1 MSDIIDITTTIVE
14 DVVEITT
21 TDNQTI
27 VNVINQT
34 GGGGGV
40 QSVTGNQVDN
50 TDPANPI
57 VITPNIT
64 QVLNISDREVILHD
78 VTSGDFTFD
87 TTHIG
92 KYIGFYGE
100 GICDAIIPDDTYDGA
115 KWVNLVGG
123 VSVNCTVNFK
133 WQADSKSLL
142 VGGNPTKVIS
152 FSAKLTD
159 PTYNGWVWS
168 VSTDELTGGVLE
180 YNNLASFPAT
190 GSSGLIY
197 VAKDTNKTY
206 RWSGSAYVALDE
218 GAVLGETSSTAYR
231 GDRGKAA
238 YDHSQSSG
246 NPHGTTATQVGAYTT
261 SQVDALLA
269 GMVKIIA
276 KNASNPSITGTTSET
291 IFTSFLISANTLFSI
306 DTLRLGARYRK
317 TGTAGLSTI
326 KVYINTSNTLSGAT
340 QIAQNQTAASNLW
353 FFIDRTFSISGG
365 NIYGYPF
372 SSSAASDVIGAGI
385 ALSSATLNPASN
397 FYLIVTGLLGNG
409 ADTMVL
415 DLFRATN

>member
-1 MSDIIDITTTIVE
+1 
-14 DVVEITT
+14 
-21 TDNQTI
+21 
-27 VNVINQT
+27 
-34 GGGGGV
+34 
-40 QSVTGNQVDN
+40 
-50 TDPANPI
+50 
-57 VITPNIT
+57 
-64 QVLNISDREVILHD
+64 
-78 VTSGDFTFD
+78 
-87 TTHIG
+87 
-92 KYIGFYGE
+92 
-100 GICDAIIPDDTYDGA
+100 
-115 KWVNLVGG
+115 
-123 VSVNCTVNFK
+123 VNCTVNFK

-168 VSTDELTGGVLE
+168 VSTDELTG
-180 YNNLASFPAT
+180 
-190 GSSGLIY
+190 
-197 VAKDTNKTY
+197 
-206 RWSGSAYVALDE
+206 

-269 GMVKIIA
+269 GMMKIIA
-276 KNASNPSITGTTSET
+276 KNFSNPSITGTTSET
-291 IFTSFLISANTLFSI
+291 IFTSFLISANTFSSI
-306 DTLRLGARYRK
+306 DTLRLSARYRK

-365 NIYGYPF
+365 NISGYPF
-372 SSSAASDVIGAGI
+372 SNSVASDVTGAGI

-397 FYLIVTGLLGNG
+397 FYLIVTGQLGNG

-415 DLFRATN
+415 DFFRATN

>member
-1 MSDIIDITTTIVE
+1 MSDTINITTTIVE
-14 DVVEITT
+14 DIVEITT
-21 TDNQTI
+21 NDNQTV

-34 GGGGGV
+34 GGSLSATLQDITDNGYETSNQIISTQAFIAPLFLATDGTSFIEFRAEDLILTFSNGSFVCALSCNEMNANYSWTLPNKSGV
-40 QSVTGNQVDN
+40 V
-50 TDPANPI
+50 A
-57 VITPNIT
+57 
-64 QVLNISDREVILHD
+64 LISDLASKADLVDGTVPASQLPGY
-78 VTSGDFTFD
+78 V
-87 TTHIG
+87 
-92 KYIGFYGE
+92 
-100 GICDAIIPDDTYDGA
+100 DD
-115 KWVNLVGG
+115 
-123 VSVNCTVNFK
+123 
-133 WQADSKSLL
+133 
-142 VGGNPTKVIS
+142 
-152 FSAKLTD
+152 
-159 PTYNGWVWS
+159 
-168 VSTDELTGGVLE
+168 VLE

-246 NPHGTTATQVGAYTT
+246 NPHGTTAAQVGAYTT

-276 KNASNPSITGTTSET
+276 KNVSNPSITGTTSET
-291 IFTSFLISANTLFSI
+291 IFTSFLISANTLLSI
-306 DTLRLGARYRK
+306 DTLRLSARYRK
-317 TGTAGLSTI
+317 TGTAGLSII

-372 SSSAASDVIGAGI
+372 SSSAPSDVIGAGI
-385 ALSSATLNPASN
+385 PLSSATLNPASN
-397 FYLIVTGLLGNG
+397 FYLIVTGQLGNG
-409 ADTMVL
+409 SDTMIL
-415 DLFRATN
+415 DFFRATN